1 MTKVLA
7 SPTLARC
14 EARMQ
19 LLMKVMPP
27 AFVCVY
33 LKDKSALLLSF
44 RTKKGHAHS
53 RHAQT
58 REFTPFSHLLVRPSP
73 QSSARDQTSRV
84 GNTAWLVRATRVREV
99 LGSGPKPRCRKG
111 GGGKEE
117 TEDIF

>member
-19 LLMKVMPP
+19 LLIKVMPP

-44 RTKKGHAHS
+44 RTKKGP
-53 RHAQT
+53 R
-58 REFTPFSHLLVRPSP
+58 PF
-73 QSSARDQTSRV
+73 
-84 GNTAWLVRATRVREV
+84 
-99 LGSGPKPRCRKG
+99 
-111 GGGKEE
+111 
-117 TEDIF
+117 